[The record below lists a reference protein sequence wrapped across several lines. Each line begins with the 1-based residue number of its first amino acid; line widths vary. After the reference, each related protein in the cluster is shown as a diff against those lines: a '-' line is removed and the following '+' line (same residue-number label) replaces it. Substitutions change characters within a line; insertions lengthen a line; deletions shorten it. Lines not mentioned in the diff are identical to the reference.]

1 MKYGY
6 LSIAFFLI
14 AIAVFGI
21 LMQQMAFASS
31 RNIPSNSATSQN
43 DTLTVNIL
51 ISPGNVPV
59 EHVETITANAAGGT
73 PSGYTLNIINAS
85 GLQIYSNSINTT
97 SSSATFS
104 WNAVIAGQF
113 YANVSVQSNSVA
125 NQIISQNVP
134 FTVEPGLALNSTS
147 LKSNAI
153 TAGHVQEIT
162 VNISGGAAPYVYN
175 YTVYNDT
182 NAIVANAV
190 HLSSL
195 TSNTLMFNQSANF
208 GVGNFIA
215 NVIVIDSSNEIVSAV
230 RAYTVGKP
238 LQNNGSSSMPGNI
251 VTSFSENG
259 LPANVTWSVAYNGVT
274 QNSLTPSSIN
284 FFSIPGNYTFNID
297 NVTVSNAIYAPAPQ
311 SGLLDGGN
319 TIKINFMLI
328 SSNAATT
335 TIIPS
340 TPNISVRRKISP
352 PRRINSINTFIGSL
366 SSKGIPIKSLFMSNS
381 SITGINENGTVANV
395 IDPII
400 LNYQQMSNLTSLNQT
415 QLDIARSKFN
425 KIVNYTA
432 LYSFNRSIQV
442 PYGNIVQAHRFAGAG
457 SVLHYVAYNTHGIV
471 TYYNVSIMKAQP
483 RLAINVNGAVMA
495 TPNTTSIIHVP
506 ILKGQKTYSVSLSL
520 NSSLAQG
527 NAAGYSYEIRFSNG
541 TTISNSVTA
550 NNVSYS
556 NTFIL
561 PTDQN
566 ATITFGMNGNSNY
579 TAVDPTT
586 IVIPTSIEYYVPIT
600 LTNSQTSATPAPF
613 QQMLSVNSLTYNAY
627 EADNLNNIEFFY
639 FNGTLVPSWMEGS
652 TSNTLLNNP
661 TNSIDLYT
669 STNTIYWLNISG
681 GIPASNSITV
691 YMGFAPVSTNL
702 FNNINVG
709 EAPQISNTY
718 AQYDDGNYVFLYYNV
733 NPTSTTGW
741 TIAGTAGQTPSAP
754 SGSHFATTNALYA
767 NSANG
772 DYMYTSIPALTSNI
786 IISYNVYTTGLGD
799 FFFLTNS
806 AGNGQITR
814 LDGRGGGDLSG
825 LATSS
830 SWTAWTAPSQGLSET
845 TGIWYKYDTVISGSS
860 AYAYIGSI
868 SNNLATYGTATSSS
882 AFTISNDGNY
892 IGLIGDALGSSYI
905 TYWNGMII
913 RTYPPN
919 GVMPSATFGSIASS
933 NVPVL
938 TFQSNPAEYGTTDT
952 ITATAT
958 TTGDSVEIENN
969 GNLIAVPAANT
980 ISYNICDTTPSL
992 SNCWIPGNYII
1003 TANDITN
1010 GYSTNAVL
1018 TVNKGIPALTLSAT
1032 NVILDG
1038 GSGITVDYGI
1048 STVSN
1053 QLSASL
1059 IVNGANVASTS
1070 SSSAYSFVP
1079 NNGLNTF
1086 EVTTAGNGDYSAS
1099 SIIKQSCVVPTPSG
1113 FPGSVLYYAPLCV
1126 INSQTS
1132 ATPSPFQ
1139 AMINITESAYAG
1151 NLVYNGNLANFEIFN
1166 AIGAVQPAWIE
1177 SNQSGKLVTWVK
1189 LANGIAANSIS
1200 PLYLGFA
1207 SSTFNTLSSSGTNGI
1222 GEIPTASST
1231 YAEYDDGASVFNN
1244 YFAGNSL
1251 SGWTTAGTA
1260 GQTSSAPSGSP
1271 FGTDAFYAN
1280 GANGDYLDA
1289 IANGQSGNMIIE
1301 YYTDTANLDD
1311 VFFLVDSAG
1320 AGQIGRVGNGGG
1332 WYGVASASSWT
1343 SWTAPPDTGEWS
1355 NKWILTSIAVTS
1367 GDATMYV
1374 SATPGIYGSEIG
1386 QNTSN
1391 TYTTT
1396 DEGSYLGLVGDAAG
1410 GTTTQYWNGMIIRAY
1425 PPNGVMPSS
1434 LFGSAIPVQKT
1445 CTISLTPSA
1454 IDFGSLDSGS
1464 SISTVNAITDDNTGN
1479 TNAYMLVYGGNW
1491 IGPASLGVSNTTW
1504 DASNDVAF
1512 PANRLSA
1519 LAYNTTILV
1528 PASSSNDI
1536 YFGLG
1541 IPGGAPAGAYSQDIT
1556 IENSC

>member
-1 MKYGY
+1 MREQEAVLWVFRALAIVVLFSLPITIAGALFVN
-6 LSIAFFLI
+6 LSLDHTQ
-14 AIAVFGI
+14 IAVG
-21 LMQQMAFASS
+21 
-31 RNIPSNSATSQN
+31 
-43 DTLTVNIL
+43 
-51 ISPGNVPV
+51 
-59 EHVETITANAAGGT
+59 HVEIVTANVVGGV
-73 PSGYTLNIINAS
+73 PSSYTLNIINAS
-85 GLQIYSNSINTT
+85 GLQVYSNSINTT
-97 SSSATFS
+97 SSNATFS
-104 WNAVIAGQF
+104 WNAVIAGRF
-113 YANVSVQSNSVA
+113 YADVSVQDNSIA
-125 NQIISQNVP
+125 NQIISQNAP
-134 FTVEPGLALNSTS
+134 FTVELGLELNSTS

-153 TAGHVQEIT
+153 TTGQMQEMT
-162 VNISGGAAPYVYN
+162 VNISGGTAPYAYN
-175 YTVYNDT
+175 YTVYNST

-190 HLSSL
+190 HLSNL
-195 TSNTLMFNQSANF
+195 TSNTLMFNQSANL

-215 NVIVIDSSNEIVSAV
+215 NVIVIDSSNEIVSAG
-230 RAYTVGKP
+230 RAYAVGEP
-238 LQNNGSSSMPGNI
+238 LQNNSSSSTPGNV

-259 LPANVTWSVAYNGVT
+259 LPTNVTWSVAYNRVT
-274 QNSLTPSSIN
+274 QNSLTPSSID

-297 NVTVSNAIYAPAPQ
+297 NVTVGNAIYAPEPQ
-311 SGLLDGGN
+311 SGLLEGGN
-319 TIKINFMLI
+319 AVKINFMPI
-328 SSNAATT
+328 SSNAVTT

-340 TPNISVRRKISP
+340 TPNISVPRKISSQAE
-352 PRRINSINTFIGSL
+352 INSINTFIDSL
-366 SSKGIPIKSLFMSNS
+366 SSKSIPIKSLFMSNS
-381 SITGINENGTVANV
+381 SITGINENGTSANM

-400 LNYQQMSNLTSLNQT
+400 LNYTQMSNLTSLNQT
-415 QLDIARSKFN
+415 QFDIARSKFN

-432 LYSFNRSIQV
+432 LYIFNRSIQV
-442 PYGNIVQAHRFAGAG
+442 PYGNIVQAHRFTGAG

-471 TYYNVSIMKAQP
+471 TYYNVSIVKAQP

-495 TPNTTSIIHVP
+495 TPNSTSIVRVP
-506 ILKGQKTYSVSLSL
+506 ILKGQKTYKVSLSL
-520 NSSLAQG
+520 NSTLAQG

-541 TTISNSVTA
+541 TVITRNITVNSI
-550 NNVSYS
+550 NYS
-556 NTFIL
+556 HTFTL
-561 PTDQN
+561 QADQN
-566 ATITFGMNGNSNY
+566 ATITFGMSGNSNY
-579 TAVDPTT
+579 TAVDPTA
-586 IVIPTSIEYYVPIT
+586 IVIPASIEYYVPVT
-600 LTNSQTSATPAPF
+600 LTNSQAAATPAQF

-627 EADNLNNIEFFY
+627 EADNLSNIEFFY

-652 TSNTLLNNP
+652 VSNTLLNNP

-691 YMGFAPVSTNL
+691 YMGFGPTSASLLNSITT
-702 FNNINVG
+702 G
-709 EAPQISNTY
+709 ESPQISSKY

-733 NPTSTTGW
+733 NPTSTAGW
-741 TIAGTAGQTPSAP
+741 TIAGIAGQTASAP

-772 DYMYTSIPALTSNI
+772 DYMYTSIPALTSNV
-786 IISYNVYTTGLGD
+786 IISYDVYTTGLGD

-814 LDGRGGGDLSG
+814 LDGRGGSDLSG

-845 TGIWYKYDTVISGSS
+845 TGIWYKFDTVISGAS
-860 AYAYIGSI
+860 AYAYIGSA
-868 SNNLATYGTATSSS
+868 SDSLATYGTATSSS
-882 AFTISNDGNY
+882 AFTVADDGNY

-919 GVMPSATFGSIASS
+919 GVMPYATFGSIASS
-933 NVPVL
+933 NLPVL

-958 TTGDSVEIENN
+958 TGDSVEIENN
-969 GNLIAVPAANT
+969 GNLIAGPAANT

-1010 GYSTNAVL
+1010 GYSVNAVL

-1032 NVILDG
+1032 NVILDS

-1053 QLSASL
+1053 QLSANL

-1086 EVTTAGNGDYSAS
+1086 EVTTAGNGNYSAS
-1099 SIIKQSCVVPTPSG
+1099 SIIKQSCIVPTPSG
-1113 FPGSVLYYAPLCV
+1113 FPGNVLYYAPLCV

-1151 NLVYNGNLANFEIFN
+1151 SLVYNGNLANFEIFN

-1189 LANGIAANSIS
+1189 LTNGIAANSIS

-1207 SSTFNTLSSSGTNGI
+1207 SNTFNMLSSSGTTGI

-1231 YAEYDDGASVFNN
+1231 YGQYDDGASVFNN

-1311 VFFLVDSAG
+1311 VFFLVDSTG
-1320 AGQIGRVGNGGG
+1320 AGQMGRVGKGSG

-1343 SWTAPPDTGEWS
+1343 SWTAPPDAGVWS
-1355 NKWILTSIAVTS
+1355 REWILTSIAVTS

-1374 SATPGIYGSEIG
+1374 SATPGLYGSEIG

-1396 DEGSYLGLVGDAAG
+1396 DKGGYLGLVGDAAG
-1410 GTTTQYWNGMIIRAY
+1410 GTTTQYWNGMIIRTY
-1425 PPNGVMPSS
+1425 PPNGVMPST
-1434 LFGSAIPVQKT
+1434 LFGSMIPVQKT
-1445 CTISLTPSA
+1445 CTISLNTAS
-1454 IDFGSLDSGS
+1454 INFGSLASGS
-1464 SISTVNAITDDNTGN
+1464 NIPTVNAITDDNIGN

-1504 DASNDVAF
+1504 AASNDVAF

-1519 LAYNTTILV
+1519 LAYNTTIRV
-1528 PASSSNDI
+1528 SAGSSNDI

-1541 IPGGAPAGAYSQDIT
+1541 IPGGAPGGAYSQDIT